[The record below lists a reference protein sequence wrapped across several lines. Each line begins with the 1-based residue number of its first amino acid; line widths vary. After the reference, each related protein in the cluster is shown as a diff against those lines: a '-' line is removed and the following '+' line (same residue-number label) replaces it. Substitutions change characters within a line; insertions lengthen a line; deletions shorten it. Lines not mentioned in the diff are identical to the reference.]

1 MTQNNNSWRK
11 TYFTLLAGQAISF
24 ISSGIL
30 QMAIIFYLVAKTNSA
45 IILTAA
51 TLIGF
56 LPQACLGP
64 FAGAFVDRHSRKSVM
79 IGADLIIAAAGG
91 ILALVAFYME
101 LPVWS
106 IMVVLLIR
114 SAGTAFHSP
123 AFSAATPMIVPKEE
137 LTKCAGY
144 TQTMQAVSAIISPA
158 AAAFL
163 YAVWPLNAIILL
175 DIVGAILACVTVAI
189 SSIPTPELCPET
201 KRQQFLQDMKEG
213 YVVLKQNRGLFALL
227 WMSYFKGTPA
237 HASAAEIAFAVGM
250 LLGGVILSIWGG
262 FKKRRYTIGLSVL
275 LMGVSNML
283 SGLLPPDAFL
293 VFVVCCTVMGISAPF
308 YGVQNAI
315 FQETVKPE
323 YLGRV
328 FSLLTSAASLAMPFG
343 LVISGPL
350 AERLGVEKWFVICG
364 IGIII
369 VALAVFLLPGL
380 REIDNTQ

>member
-213 YVVLKQNRGLFALL
+213 YVVLKQNRGPLCSALDWCNL
-227 WMSYFKGTPA
+227 YVLLYA
-237 HASAAEIAFAVGM
+237 NQYAFSSH
-250 LLGGVILSIWGG
+250 LYVILQ
-262 FKKRRYTIGLSVL
+262 RNT
-275 LMGVSNML
+275 
-283 SGLLPPDAFL
+283 
-293 VFVVCCTVMGISAPF
+293 
-308 YGVQNAI
+308 
-315 FQETVKPE
+315 
-323 YLGRV
+323 
-328 FSLLTSAASLAMPFG
+328 
-343 LVISGPL
+343 GPCL
-350 AERLGVEKWFVICG
+350 CR
-364 IGIII
+364 
-369 VALAVFLLPGL
+369 
-380 REIDNTQ
+380 